1 MPTGVVRLLETHIRL
16 TVPLGMRFKYIVKAP
31 YVVLIPCMIKQDVTQ
46 EKYPQA
52 KEKYIHE
59 NTIHRTTNIP
69 DQRKRF
75 SWTTIV
81 KIQSIHEKISIF

>member
-1 MPTGVVRLLETHIRL
+1 MYDKAGCDTGKNILKLR
-16 TVPLGMRFKYIVKAP
+16 K
-31 YVVLIPCMIKQDVTQ
+31 
-46 EKYPQA
+46 
-52 KEKYIHE
+52 KYIHE
-59 NTIHRTTNIP
+59 NIIHRTTNIP